1 MIYIYDIIV
10 SDGQILHRNIIG
22 PLMTQPLGMRM
33 GMDTVQVS
41 VCSHVAFGVHTFEG
55 SVDCLN
61 GVISHPDCLG

>member
-1 MIYIYDIIV
+1 
-10 SDGQILHRNIIG
+10 
-22 PLMTQPLGMRM
+22 MTQTLGMRM

-41 VCSHVAFGVHTFEG
+41 VCSHVALGALTFEG